1 MIQNRLS
8 LLVLLFVVSF
18 LGAGCNVF
26 FSADTEEKGTVVSV
40 ADGDTITVKLNGVKQ
55 RVRLIGIDAP
65 ELAHEKQSEECY
77 ALESTA
83 ELKELVLEKEV
94 LLEADSTQDNA
105 DQYGRLLRYVFLAD
119 EATVSVN
126 QKLVADGFAFEYTY
140 DDPYRYQ
147 REFRDAEGEADQEG
161 NGLWAK
167 DTCDGQKKKP

>member
-1 MIQNRLS
+1 MKKSNMLLLTALLLLS
-8 LLVLLFVVSF
+8 GGF
-18 LGAGCNVF
+18 LGAGCIPV
-26 FSADTEEKGTVVSV
+26 SSHDREEKATVVSV

-65 ELAHEKQSEECY
+65 ELAHEEQSEECY

-94 LLEADSTQDNA
+94 VLEADSTQDNA
-105 DQYGRLLRYVFLAD
+105 DKYGRLLRYVFLAD

-140 DDPYRYQ
+140 DGPYRYQ
-147 REFRDAEGEADQEG
+147 TEFRDAEGVADKEG

-167 DTCDGQKKKP
+167 DTCDGKK